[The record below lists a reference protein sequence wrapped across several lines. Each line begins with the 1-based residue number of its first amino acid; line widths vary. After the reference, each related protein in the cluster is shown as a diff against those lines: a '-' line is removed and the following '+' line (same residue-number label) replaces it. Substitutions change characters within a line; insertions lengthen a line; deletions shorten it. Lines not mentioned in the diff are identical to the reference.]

1 MIKKP
6 APNFVFGS
14 QMGSWLQIHDH
25 NSTGGKEKKMDRYKR
40 LQELTVVACNKQSF
54 ERKGDPQ
61 TGYCI
66 R

>member
-1 MIKKP
+1 
-6 APNFVFGS
+6 
-14 QMGSWLQIHDH
+14 MGSWLQIHDH

-54 ERKGDPQ
+54 EREGDPQ